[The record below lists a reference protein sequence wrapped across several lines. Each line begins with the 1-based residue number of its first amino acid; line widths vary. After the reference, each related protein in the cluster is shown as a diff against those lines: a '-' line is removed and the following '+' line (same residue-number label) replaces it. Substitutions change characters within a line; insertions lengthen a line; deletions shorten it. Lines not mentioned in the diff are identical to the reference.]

1 MSTDHT
7 TALARNTSAT
17 PERTRMRVAHE
28 DLLAYVDAFAK
39 TVADRPP
46 LHAVARNIEKNVG
59 EVTSG
64 MENIAIMMTEQHF
77 ANTLSE
83 HGWQAT
89 RDASLNQAQ
98 SGARNLTDN
107 LIEAA
112 KQVRGLIKEN
122 VPLIDKITKAW
133 DNVLDATQH
142 YTAVGMNRLAGIAKG
157 LQSDRDRYDV
167 GFVSGHLQTTQDAAL
182 AQRKLGIQVSLSS
195 PHLGEYALA
204 DARKLGMIAESK
216 SVHRG
221 TVVNVI
227 GQDAILKNAKG
238 QLLALPVAPDFKFKR
253 GDNVVMKEHGGT
265 YAGKRQI
272 VDRGME
278 R

>member
-1 MSTDHT
+1 M
-7 TALARNTSAT
+7 
-17 PERTRMRVAHE
+17 
-28 DLLAYVDAFAK
+28 
-39 TVADRPP
+39 
-46 LHAVARNIEKNVG
+46 
-59 EVTSG
+59 
-64 MENIAIMMTEQHF
+64 
-77 ANTLSE
+77 
-83 HGWQAT
+83 
-89 RDASLNQAQ
+89 
-98 SGARNLTDN
+98 
-107 LIEAA
+107 
-112 KQVRGLIKEN
+112 
-122 VPLIDKITKAW
+122 IDKITKAW

-142 YTAVGMNRLAGIAKG
+142 YTAVGMNRLSGIAKG

-227 GQDAILKNAKG
+227 GKDAVLKNAKG
-238 QLLALPVAPDFKFKR
+238 QLLALPVAPDFKFR
-253 GDNVVMKEHGGT
+253 HGDNVVMKEHGGT